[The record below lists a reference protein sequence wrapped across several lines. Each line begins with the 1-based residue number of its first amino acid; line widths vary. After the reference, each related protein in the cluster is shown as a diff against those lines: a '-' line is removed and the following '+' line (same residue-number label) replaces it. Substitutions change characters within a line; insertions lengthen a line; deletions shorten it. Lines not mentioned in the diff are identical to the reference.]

1 MLRARLRAS
10 SGWSDA
16 CILDVSSRGLLINAT
31 TAGAAATGSI
41 IELWHGEHLIVGEV
55 VWRKGTRAGL
65 RTDQRVPVEEIMA
78 IGNAPAFQLTARD
91 WPRAD
96 RRQRPRSHDE
106 SRLRSRAIE
115 FAGVAAIA
123 VSLAIALL
131 SMVEAAF
138 AKPLAMVQTAL
149 GG

>member
-16 CILDVSSRGLLINAT
+16 CILNVSSHGLLINAT
-31 TAGAAATGSI
+31 TAGAAATGSM
-41 IELWHGEHLIVGEV
+41 IELWHGEHLIVAEV
-55 VWRKGTRAGL
+55 VWRKGMRAGL

-78 IGNAPAFQLTARD
+78 IGNAPALQLTASD

-96 RRQRPRSHDE
+96 RRKRPRSHDE

>member
-131 SMVEAAF
+131 SMVDAAF

>member
-1 MLRARLRAS
+1 MRAS

-16 CILDVSSRGLLINAT
+16 CILNVSSRGLLINAS
-31 TAGAAATGSI
+31 TADGAATGSI
-41 IELWHGEHLIVGEV
+41 IELRHCDQVIVGEV

-78 IGNAPAFQLTARD
+78 LGTATAFQLTAD
-91 WPRAD
+91 WPLAE
-96 RRQRPRSHDE
+96 RRTRPRSHDE

-115 FAGVAAIA
+115 FAGVAVIGAC
-123 VSLAIALL
+123 LAAALF

-138 AKPLAMVQTAL
+138 ARPLAMVQTAL

>member
-1 MLRARLRAS
+1 MLRARMRAS

-16 CILDVSSRGLLINAT
+16 CILNVSSRGLLINAT

-41 IELWHGEHLIVGEV
+41 IELRHDEHVIVGEV

-65 RTDQRVPVEEIMA
+65 RTDDRLPVEEIMA
-78 IGNAPAFQLTARD
+78 LGTASALQLTAGE

-96 RRQRPRSHDE
+96 RRKRPRSHDE

-115 FAGVAAIA
+115 FAGVAVIA
-123 VSLAIALL
+123 VSLAVTLL
-131 SMVEAAF
+131 WMVEAAF
-138 AKPLAMVQTAL
+138 ARPLAMVQTAL

>member
-1 MLRARLRAS
+1 MRAS

-16 CILDVSSRGLLINAT
+16 CILNVSSRGLLINAA

-78 IGNAPAFQLTARD
+78 IGNAPALQLTAGD

-96 RRQRPRSHDE
+96 RRKRPRSHDE

>member
-16 CILDVSSRGLLINAT
+16 CILNVSSHGLLINAT
-31 TAGAAATGSI
+31 TAGAAATGSM

-78 IGNAPAFQLTARD
+78 IGNAPALQLTAGD

-96 RRQRPRSHDE
+96 RRKRPRSHDE